1 MMFNNGGIP
10 PKGDISIVGVPTKI
24 AIERSSR
31 LPTRVFK
38 KLMDLYLF

>member
-1 MMFNNGGIP
+1 MMFNYGRIP
-10 PKGDISIVGVPTKI
+10 PKGDVSMVGVPTKI

-38 KLMDLYLF
+38 KPMDLYLI